1 MTFAERR
8 TVTVL
13 LVEDAPE
20 TRHVLTELLE
30 MQGLRVVAASTAEE
44 ALAAGTRARSD
55 SIDLLL
61 ADLHLPDGDGGQVAS
76 SLKARHPHMRS
87 LFLSGASAPK
97 LDPGQAFL
105 RKPAGFATILGQ
117 IHALLPQSA

>member
-1 MTFAERR
+1 MTFAGQRI
-8 TVTVL
+8 VTVL

-30 MQGLRVVAASTAEE
+30 MQGLRVVAAGTAAE
-44 ALAAGTRARSD
+44 AIAAGIRAK

-76 SLKARHPHMRS
+76 SLKRRHPNMQS
-87 LFLSGASAPK
+87 LFLSGESYPQ

-117 IHALLPQSA
+117 IRALLPQSA

>member
-1 MTFAERR
+1 MTFAARR
-8 TVTVL
+8 IVTVL
-13 LVEDAPE
+13 LVEDVPE

-30 MQGLRVVAASTAEE
+30 MQGLRVVATGTAAE
-44 ALAAGTRARSD
+44 AIAEGIRAQ

-76 SLKARHPHMRS
+76 RLQRCHPHMRS
-87 LFLSGASAPK
+87 LFLSGESSPQ
-97 LDPGQAFL
+97 LDPGQVFL

-117 IHALLPQSA
+117 IRALLPQSA